1 MSLVT
6 LLLTA
11 LGLAADAFAVS
22 VAKGMRM
29 RHLILKPALLI
40 AVTFGAFQGLMP
52 VIGWALGSRLTGLIQ
67 PWDHWI
73 AFALLAAIGA
83 KMIWEARG
91 DEVPGD
97 SHADA
102 DADGEGGESPA
113 PADTSADAGTA
124 NALPAPVA
132 VPVFTIRKREL
143 LILGVATSIDALAV
157 GVSLAFLEAGIVQAA
172 LVIAAVTFAMSMVG
186 IRLGHHAGKWLA
198 RGAELAGGVVL
209 IGIGVKILVDHLG

>member
-29 RHLILKPALLI
+29 RHLIIKPALLI

-52 VIGWALGSRLTGLIQ
+52 VIGWLLGSRLTDLIQ

-73 AFALLAAIGA
+73 AFGLLAAIGA
-83 KMIWEARG
+83 KMMWEARTG
-91 DEVPGD
+91 VAPGD
-97 SHADA
+97 
-102 DADGEGGESPA
+102 
-113 PADTSADAGTA
+113 DAG
-124 NALPAPVA
+124 VA
-132 VPVFTIRKREL
+132 AAGQATFTVGTREL
-143 LILGVATSIDALAV
+143 LVLGVATSIDALAV
-157 GVSLAFLEAGIVQAA
+157 GVSFAFLDVSIWMAA
-172 LVIAAVTFAMSMVG
+172 LVIAAVTFALSMLG